1 MNNEQLIMNYKTKN
15 FFAKIL
21 MIAVIAVS
29 VFQLGSLPAFAA
41 TATGISDTMSR
52 NKVGITAVTHSVSM
66 TLPSGPFSGTMTLTY
81 TNFTSFAGTPTGTCV
96 GGTVGSGTASSNIA
110 TVTLSTCGAGTLTVT
125 AFTGTNPAS
134 AGSNLVTLAGG
145 AGITGSF
152 SVASVT
158 DDQVGVSA
166 SVDPSITFDVG
177 AQASATACASGFN
190 TDGGTVALGTLST
203 TTVTSSDANSV
214 MHICSRLTTNAASG
228 AVVTVKSANG
238 NLTSTAGTIPSNTAT
253 PLATNTAGYGLCV
266 GSAGADT
273 GFDVTIPVGVLPTRI
288 SPFNNAS
295 CTSAAHNIGAVTTSA
310 QSIWS
315 VSAASQN
322 AFARIYVKA
331 GISST
336 VPASASYS
344 DTLTFVA
351 TGTF

>member
-1 MNNEQLIMNYKTKN
+1 MT
-15 FFAKIL
+15 
-21 MIAVIAVS
+21 
-29 VFQLGSLPAFAA
+29 
-41 TATGISDTMSR
+41 
-52 NKVGITAVTHSVSM
+52 VTY
-66 TLPSGPFSGTMTLTY
+66 PGTFGTLT
-81 TNFTSFAGTPTGTCV
+81 TTPDVIC
-96 GGTVGSGTASSNIA
+96 GSGTASAGLGTTILTITGTGGGCTGTLVVGSVTPFTSTNPSSA
-110 TVTLSTCGAGTLTVT
+110 GSYTVTLGGT
-125 AFTGTNPAS
+125 S
-134 AGSNLVTLAGG
+134 
-145 AGITGSF
+145 ITGSF
-152 SVASVT
+152 AVAIVT